1 MEQNPYVKQYPDLM
15 RGKKIMYVHGFGSS
29 AQSGTVRRLREALPG
44 AEVIAYDLP
53 VEPHEAM
60 ELLRNACAKDRP
72 DLIIGTSMGGM
83 YAEQLYGFDRIC
95 VNPALRI
102 ADTMTTHGLT
112 GKQQFFNPRQDGVQ
126 EFYVDKALVKRYREV
141 QEEGLRPSAA
151 CLPGGEGG
159 SEREEMVYGLFGDE
173 DDLVDTYDLFREHYP
188 QAIRFH
194 GGHRITDPVL
204 MHYILPV
211 VRWIDDRQ
219 EGRQRPIVYID
230 WHTLRDSHGQPAS
243 SMHKAYEL
251 LIEQYQVYV
260 VVPTAEIDAARPW
273 LEQQLSTPAWQ
284 HVVYSDRADL
294 LYGDYLVTS
303 SADLPDAMATLL
315 HFGSDEL
322 KTWEDVIVLFTR
334 LGGQ

>member
-1 MEQNPYVKQYPDLM
+1 ME
-15 RGKKIMYVHGFGSS
+15 GKKVLYVHGFGSAGS
-29 AQSGTVRRLREALPG
+29 THTAQLFRDYMPNATVLSP
-44 AEVIAYDLP
+44 DLP
-53 VEPHEAM
+53 VRPEEAM
-60 ELLRNACAKDRP
+60 ALLRETVAREQP

-83 YAEQLYGFDRIC
+83 YTEMLYGYDRIC
-95 VNPALRI
+95 VNPAFQMGE
-102 ADTMTTHGLT
+102 TMQEHGLT
-112 GKQQFFNPRQDGVQ
+112 GKQTFQNPRQDGVQ
-126 EFYVDKALVKRYREV
+126 EFIVTKALVKEYRAMTEHNFSQV
-141 QEEGLRPSAA
+141 TADEQHR
-151 CLPGGEGG
+151 
-159 SEREEMVYGLFGDE
+159 VFGLFGDNDE
-173 DDLVDTYDLFREHYP
+173 VVHTYDLFLEHYP
-188 QAIRFH
+188 QAIHFH
-194 GGHRITDPVL
+194 GEHRLNEKVLLHYLIPV
-204 MHYILPV
+204 I
-211 VRWIDDRQ
+211 RWIDDRQ